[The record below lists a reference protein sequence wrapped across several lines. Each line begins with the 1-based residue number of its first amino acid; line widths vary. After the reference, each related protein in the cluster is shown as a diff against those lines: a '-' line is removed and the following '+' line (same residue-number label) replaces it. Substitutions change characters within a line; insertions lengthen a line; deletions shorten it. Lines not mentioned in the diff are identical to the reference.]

1 MRRCSFGRAARQSC
15 EASDRGRASCGP
27 RHLRSLESR
36 FAQQRICQGSTNMF
50 DQEDEGTRIGVW
62 TALAV
67 VFLVVAGLIGG
78 LAIRAMNAAAGG
90 DGAQAVAGTETLAFV
105 DGPLEGEV
113 VGTVYFAVGQ
123 AVLPDGALVA
133 LDKAIQAVKDAPQ
146 QRVVLSGFHD
156 ASGAAALN
164 AELAKARAKAV
175 RAALVAEGVDAARIA
190 LRKPDVT
197 LGDGAA
203 PEARRVEIR
212 LVE

>member
-1 MRRCSFGRAARQSC
+1 
-15 EASDRGRASCGP
+15 
-27 RHLRSLESR
+27 
-36 FAQQRICQGSTNMF
+36 MF

-90 DGAQAVAGTETLAFV
+90 GSVQTGATAGAEAIVFV
-105 DGPLEGEV
+105 DGPLEGDV
-113 VGTVYFAVGQ
+113 VGTVYFAIGQ
-123 AVLPDGALVA
+123 SVLPDGALVA
-133 LDKAIQAVKDAPQ
+133 LDKAIQAVKDEPQ
-146 QRVVLSGFHD
+146 RRVVLSGFHD

-164 AELAKARAKAV
+164 AELAKERAKTV

>member
-1 MRRCSFGRAARQSC
+1 
-15 EASDRGRASCGP
+15 
-27 RHLRSLESR
+27 
-36 FAQQRICQGSTNMF
+36 MF

-78 LAIRAMNAAAGG
+78 LAIRAMNAAGDAVPQAGA
-90 DGAQAVAGTETLAFV
+90 GAEAIAFV
-105 DGPLEGEV
+105 DGPLEGDV

-123 AVLPDGALVA
+123 SRLPDGALVA
-133 LDKAIQAVKDAPQ
+133 LDKAIQAVKDEPQ
-146 QRVVLSGFHD
+146 RHVVLSGFHD

-164 AELAKARAKAV
+164 AELAKARAKTV
-175 RAALVAEGVDAARIA
+175 RAALVAEGIDAARIT

-197 LGDGAA
+197 LGDGEA

-212 LVE
+212 LVN

>member
-1 MRRCSFGRAARQSC
+1 
-15 EASDRGRASCGP
+15 
-27 RHLRSLESR
+27 
-36 FAQQRICQGSTNMF
+36 MF

-78 LAIRAMNAAAGG
+78 LAIRAMNAAG
-90 DGAQAVAGTETLAFV
+90 DAVPQTGASAGTEAIAFV
-105 DGPLEGEV
+105 DGPLEGDV

-123 AVLPDGALVA
+123 SRLPDGALVA
-133 LDKAIQAVKDAPQ
+133 LDKAIQAVKDEPQ
-146 QRVVLSGFHD
+146 RHVVLSGFHD

-164 AELAKARAKAV
+164 AELAKARAKTV
-175 RAALVAEGVDAARIA
+175 RAALVAEGIDAARIT

-197 LGDGAA
+197 LGDGEA

-212 LVE
+212 LVN

>member
-1 MRRCSFGRAARQSC
+1 
-15 EASDRGRASCGP
+15 
-27 RHLRSLESR
+27 
-36 FAQQRICQGSTNMF
+36 MF

-78 LAIRAMNAAAGG
+78 LAIRAMNAAGGGGTQAG
-90 DGAQAVAGTETLAFV
+90 AAAGTEAIVFV

-113 VGTVYFAVGQ
+113 VGTVYFVIGQ
-123 AVLPDGALVA
+123 SALPDGALVA
-133 LDKAIQAVKDAPQ
+133 MDKAIQAVQDEPQ
-146 QRVVLSGFHD
+146 RRVVLSGFHD

-164 AELAKARAKAV
+164 AELAKERAKTV

>member
-1 MRRCSFGRAARQSC
+1 
-15 EASDRGRASCGP
+15 
-27 RHLRSLESR
+27 
-36 FAQQRICQGSTNMF
+36 MF

-62 TALAV
+62 TVLAV

-90 DGAQAVAGTETLAFV
+90 GSGQAGATAGAEALTFV
-105 DGPLEGEV
+105 DGPLEGDV

-123 AVLPDGALVA
+123 SVLPDGALVA
-133 LDKAIQAVKDAPQ
+133 LDKAIQAVKDEPKR
-146 QRVVLSGFHD
+146 RVVLSGFHD

-164 AELAKARAKAV
+164 AELAKERAKTV
-175 RAALVAEGVDAARIA
+175 RAVLVAEGVDAARIA

>member
-1 MRRCSFGRAARQSC
+1 
-15 EASDRGRASCGP
+15 
-27 RHLRSLESR
+27 
-36 FAQQRICQGSTNMF
+36 MF

>member
-1 MRRCSFGRAARQSC
+1 
-15 EASDRGRASCGP
+15 
-27 RHLRSLESR
+27 
-36 FAQQRICQGSTNMF
+36 MF

-78 LAIRAMNAAAGG
+78 LAIRAMNAAAVG
-90 DGAQAVAGTETLAFV
+90 DGAQAAAGTEALAFV